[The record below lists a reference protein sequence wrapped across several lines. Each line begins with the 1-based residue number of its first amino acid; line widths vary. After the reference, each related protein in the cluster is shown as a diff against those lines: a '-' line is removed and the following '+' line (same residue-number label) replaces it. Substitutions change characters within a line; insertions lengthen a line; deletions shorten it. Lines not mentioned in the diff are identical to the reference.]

1 MFVKSSDTAM
11 RRPVVTLKGRTAIHM
26 DVDSLEERAN
36 RNLLKFNIYDQEQKC
51 EIQLLS
57 LSSQSLLDPLY
68 LSTQDVDK
76 FKHL

>member
-1 MFVKSSDTAM
+1 MFVRSTDTAL
-11 RRPVVTLKGRTAIHM
+11 RPVVPLKGRTAIHM
-26 DVDSLEERAN
+26 DVNSLEERAN
-36 RNLLKFNIYDQEQKC
+36 RNLLKLNIYDQEKNC

-57 LSSQSLLDPLY
+57 LSSQSLLYSMY